1 MHDKHT
7 QIRTHTLSYR
17 TPTQCQ
23 WPLQVD
29 IVGAI
34 LSTRLETSISAV
46 VVGVAVVA
54 VIVAGVV
61 VAVIA
66 IVTAAFVVYFAAH

>member
-1 MHDKHT
+1 MSWSACAR
-7 QIRTHTLSYR
+7 QTHTHIHSYI

-54 VIVAGVV
+54 VS
-61 VAVIA
+61 A